1 MTDKLQTLTDQ
12 IYREGVDR
20 ARQEAERII
29 QSAQDEKKA
38 ILRTAI
44 DEAEEIKELA
54 RKEAQMLR
62 ADAESEVR
70 MAANQALALTRQ
82 KIADLIIARVAR
94 DCSRGI
100 FSDPDFLKKAV
111 MTIIKAWDPSEKGE
125 KDIYVRLP
133 EKERKEFE
141 DYLACQAQSQLQQG
155 LKVVFD
161 EHIKSGFV
169 INAMDESFRV
179 GFTDEDFEAL
189 IRYFLRS
196 RMRDFLF
203 GET

>member
-1 MTDKLQTLTDQ
+1 MTDKLQKLTDQ
-12 IYREGVDR
+12 IYQEGIGR

-29 QSAQDEKKA
+29 QSAQEEKKA
-38 ILRTAI
+38 ILRAAI

-54 RKEAQMLR
+54 HKEAQELR
-62 ADAESEVR
+62 AGAESEVR

-82 KIADLIIARVAR
+82 KIAELIVAKVAR
-94 DCSRGI
+94 DCSSGI
-100 FSDPDFLKKAV
+100 FRDPDFLKNAI
-111 MTIIKAWDPSEKGE
+111 MTVIKAWDPSEKGE
-125 KDIYVRLP
+125 QDIYVRIP
-133 EKERKEFE
+133 EKERKELQ
-141 DYLACQAQSQLQQG
+141 DYLACQAAAQLKQG

-169 INAMDESFRV
+169 INAVDESFRI

-189 IRYFLRS
+189 IMYFLRS

-203 GET
+203 GGK